1 MSTAAAADAR
11 PDLSARLM
19 AGLCQLKADGVIVP
33 DPSPPTSFYHSRA
46 PARLTRAHA
55 AALLPPPPFRPKAA
69 DVDARSPMYLHNTCV
84 LSDLDEVVLATDLLF
99 SYMEEAG
106 AVSITVSAVSPRC
119 SSVFGFH
126 AFKVVADEAW
136 AQAVQVFT
144 GLVHVSALLSKRRN
158 ADAWFYKFLLH
169 TCGLF
174 ERFLKPRQREFTF
187 VEERRARF
195 DEVGLAPL
203 WDVSGSTGVA
213 AFDEEVLQMSAGGLS
228 VSVAEDR
235 LTAAGAVHDSAGAS
249 FLAAAGSGLSAAVAA
264 DDSTGASSLSA
275 PSSAAAVDSGAL
287 SLKAVAADD
296 STGASS
302 LSALAAVDSTE
313 ASSWAAPSAA
323 AAVDSGALS
332 LKAVASSAATSK
344 PRRSR
349 QPPSTPD
356 TAQSKR
362 QAVAQASRLSE
373 TLRNPKPRLPP
384 PRHKPP
390 GQAKPSNTPGTAT
403 ISLPPLPPTPV
414 LAAAKPPPVST
425 SITDMVVDLTGEDE
439 GCSSTFPREWCQGN
453 VPATW
458 TFEVGVDTPYKAAK
472 KTVAVGSA
480 EYNEVIEFFKKS
492 MWRRDLE
499 VVELT
504 RIQNLEAYESYETK
518 RKSIFRREGCTTRD
532 ERARLERKWLFHGT
546 DQAAANGILQK
557 GLDRNYN
564 GKNAT
569 AYGKGVYFARDA
581 SFSHQ
586 YTSVD
591 ADGCR
596 LIFLCRVTV
605 GVYAVGSSGMQA
617 PPMRDDDRRYD
628 STVDYLKEPTKFVTF
643 NDAQA
648 YTDYLVKYKTP

>member
-249 FLAAAGSGLSAAVAA
+249 FLAAAGSGLSA
-264 DDSTGASSLSA
+264 
-275 PSSAAAVDSGAL
+275 
-287 SLKAVAADD
+287 AVAADD

>member
-1 MSTAAAADAR
+1 MSAAADAR

-33 DPSPPTSFYHSRA
+33 DPAPPTSFYHSRA

-99 SYMEEAG
+99 SYMEAAG
-106 AVSITVSAVSPRC
+106 AVAITVCAASPRC

-126 AFKVVADEAW
+126 AFKVLADEAW

-144 GLVHVSALLSKRRN
+144 GLVNVSALLSKRRN

-174 ERFLKPRQREFTF
+174 ERFIKPRQREFTF

-213 AFDEEVLQMSAGGLS
+213 AFDEEVLQTSAGGLS

-275 PSSAAAVDSGAL
+275 
-287 SLKAVAADD
+287 
-296 STGASS
+296 
-302 LSALAAVDSTE
+302 LAAVDSTE
-313 ASSWAAPSAA
+313 ASSSAAPSAA

-403 ISLPPLPPTPV
+403 IFLPPLPPTPV
-414 LAAAKPPPVST
+414 LAAAKPPPIST

-532 ERARLERKWLFHGT
+532 DRARLERKWLFHGT

>member
-1 MSTAAAADAR
+1 MPPTTAAAADAR

-33 DPSPPTSFYHSRA
+33 DPAPPTSFYHSRA

-55 AALLPPPPFRPKAA
+55 AALLPPPPFHPKAA

-99 SYMEEAG
+99 SYMEAAG
-106 AVSITVSAVSPRC
+106 AVAITVRAASPRC

-126 AFKVVADEAW
+126 AFKVLADEAW
-136 AQAVQVFT
+136 VQAVQVFT

-195 DEVGLAPL
+195 DEVGLAAL
-203 WDVSGSTGVA
+203 WDVSGSTGAA
-213 AFDEEVLQMSAGGLS
+213 AFDEEVLQVSAGGLS
-228 VSVAEDR
+228 VLVAEDG
-235 LTAAGAVHDSAGAS
+235 LTAAGTVHDSAGAS
-249 FLAAAGSGLSAAVAA
+249 FLAAAGSGLSAA
-264 DDSTGASSLSA
+264 ASL
-275 PSSAAAVDSGAL
+275 
-287 SLKAVAADD
+287 
-296 STGASS
+296 
-302 LSALAAVDSTE
+302 
-313 ASSWAAPSAA
+313 AAPSAA
-323 AAVDSGALS
+323 AAAVGSAGAAL
-332 LKAVASSAATSK
+332 AATASSAATRK
-344 PRRSR
+344 PRKSR

-373 TLRNPKPRLPP
+373 TLRNPKPSLPP

-390 GQAKPSNTPGTAT
+390 LQAGPSNTPRTAT
-403 ISLPPLPPTPV
+403 IPLPPLPPTPV
-414 LAAAKPPPVST
+414 LAAAKPPPIST
-425 SITDMVVDLTGEDE
+425 SITDMVVDLTGDDE

-504 RIQNLEAYESYETK
+504 RIQNLESYESYETK

-532 ERARLERKWLFHGT
+532 DRARLERKWLFHGT

-605 GVYAVGSSGMQA
+605 GVYAVGSSKMQA

-628 STVDYLKEPTKFVTF
+628 STVDYLEEPTKFVTF

-648 YTDYLVKYKTP
+648 YTDYLVRYKTP

>member
-1 MSTAAAADAR
+1 MPPTTAAAADAR

-33 DPSPPTSFYHSRA
+33 DPAPPTSFYHSRA

-55 AALLPPPPFRPKAA
+55 AALLPPPPFHPKAA

-99 SYMEEAG
+99 SYMEAAG
-106 AVSITVSAVSPRC
+106 AVAITVRAASPRC

-126 AFKVVADEAW
+126 AFKVLADEAW
-136 AQAVQVFT
+136 VQAVQVFT

-195 DEVGLAPL
+195 DEVGLAAL
-203 WDVSGSTGVA
+203 WDVSGSTGAA
-213 AFDEEVLQMSAGGLS
+213 AFDEEVLQVSAGGLS
-228 VSVAEDR
+228 VLVAEDG
-235 LTAAGAVHDSAGAS
+235 LTAAGTVHDSAGAS
-249 FLAAAGSGLSAAVAA
+249 FLAAAGSGLSAA
-264 DDSTGASSLSA
+264 ASL
-275 PSSAAAVDSGAL
+275 
-287 SLKAVAADD
+287 
-296 STGASS
+296 
-302 LSALAAVDSTE
+302 
-313 ASSWAAPSAA
+313 AAPSAA
-323 AAVDSGALS
+323 AAAVDSAGAAL
-332 LKAVASSAATSK
+332 AATASSAATRK
-344 PRRSR
+344 PRKSR

-362 QAVAQASRLSE
+362 QAVA
-373 TLRNPKPRLPP
+373 PP
-384 PRHKPP
+384 
-390 GQAKPSNTPGTAT
+390 
-403 ISLPPLPPTPV
+403 I
-414 LAAAKPPPVST
+414 ST
-425 SITDMVVDLTGEDE
+425 SITDMVVDLTGDDE
-439 GCSSTFPREWCQGN
+439 GCSKTIPPAWHRAK
-453 VPATW
+453 VPPTW
-458 TFEVGVDTPYKAAK
+458 TFEDGVDTPYKVTR
-472 KTVAVGSA
+472 KTVTVGSA
-480 EYNEVIEFFKKS
+480 EYMEVIDFFIKS
-492 MWRRDLE
+492 FWTSDVE
-499 VVELT
+499 IVELT
-504 RIQNLEAYESYETK
+504 RIQGLEMWEGFKSKET
-518 RKSIFRREGCTTRD
+518 SICQREGCTTRD
-532 ERARLERKWLFHGT
+532 ERARLQRKWLFHGT

-564 GKNAT
+564 GKHAT

-605 GVYAVGSSGMQA
+605 GVYAVGSSKMQA

-628 STVDYLKEPTKFVTF
+628 STVDYVKEPTKFVTF
-643 NDAQA
+643 NDSQA
-648 YTDYLVKYKTP
+648 YTEYLLKYKTP